1 MAKMFYTLEQT
12 AQKLGLGEDEIKEL
26 AKEGKIQQF
35 RDRDKLMFKR
45 DQIDGLMTTK
55 EDSAGQMEVPQ
66 EATELPTEPRGSRQ
80 PTGVDVFETDEVE
93 AADPA
98 AQTEVTEPT
107 VTDEEDLS
115 LESVGSGSGLLDLTQ
130 ESDDTSLGA
139 ELLDEIY
146 PDDEPADSKTLES
159 DDSGSLFPEEE
170 EEPAGTVSGI
180 ESVVP
185 AAAEPEAVM
194 VPAEEAYDP
203 EGNGLTIGLLIGAS
217 VGLVVALI
225 VAVSAI
231 TGVSL
236 TLTTMLTKNSSV
248 LGMYSGG
255 LLVASVLLG
264 LIGFAIGRRRG

>member
-66 EATELPTEPRGSRQ
+66 EAAELPTEPRGSRQ
-80 PTGVDVFETDEVE
+80 PAGVDVFETGEVE

-146 PDDEPADSKTLES
+146 PGDEPADSKTLES

-236 TLTTMLTKNSSV
+236 TLTTMLTKSSSV

-264 LIGFAIGRRRG
+264 LIGFAMGRRRG